1 MKFAT
6 PLRRWAVPTLAILF
20 LFTLIAWNNNQQT
33 PTPRNLKE
41 DTVPKK
47 KSGRL
52 PGDKDL
58 DKELRELEKARLEV
72 EKLKDFDWEKMSKE
86 LDESLKSID
95 MDKMKADIEKLT
107 EQDMVKIE
115 KELKEALKELD
126 FSKIEKEMEKAM
138 KEVKESGLTRENEI
152 ELKKEMEKLRK
163 DLDRSKKQ
171 IEEELKSRNWEKD
184 MEKMKEVDMKQMEKE
199 MENARK
205 EIERA
210 KDDIDLEKLNMK
222 DEMDNARIEIDKAKE
237 ELKGYQEM
245 IYSMEKAGLLS
256 TKGDYTIQYKDGE
269 LLINGKK
276 QSAEVTNKYKKY
288 FKKDT
293 TIKKEDGDFN
303 IDID

>member
-1 MKFAT
+1 MKFAA
-6 PLRRWAVPTLAILF
+6 PLKRWSIPVLSVLL
-20 LFTLIAWNNNQQT
+20 LFTIIAWNNNQQV
-33 PTPRNLKE
+33 PQQKHIKE
-41 DTVPKK
+41 DTVPKS

-72 EKLKDFDWEKMSKE
+72 EKLKDFDFEKFKKEMDESMKE
-86 LDESLKSID
+86 LDVE
-95 MDKMKADIEKLT
+95 KMKADIEKSI
-107 EQDMVKIE
+107 DKDVMINIE
-115 KELKEALKELD
+115 RELKKAMAEIDLNKVEIDKEMKKAMEEVKGLD
-126 FSKIEKEMEKAM
+126 LSDQMDRVKEEMEKA
-138 KEVKESGLTRENEI
+138 KFQ
-152 ELKKEMEKLRK
+152 
-163 DLDRSKKQ
+163 LDK
-171 IEEELKSRNWEKD
+171 ELKSKDWEKEMKKIKEID
-184 MEKMKEVDMKQMEKE
+184 MKEMEKE

-205 EIERA
+205 EIERSKA
-210 KDDIDLEKLNMK
+210 DLDLEKLNMK
-222 DEMDNARIEIDKAKE
+222 DEMDNARKEIDKAKE

-269 LLINGKK
+269 LFINGKK
-276 QSAEVTNKYKKY
+276 QSAEVTEKYKKY

>member
-1 MKFAT
+1 MKFAS
-6 PLRRWAVPTLAILF
+6 PLKRWVAPTLAILL

-33 PTPRNLKE
+33 PTHKNLKE

-72 EKLKDFDWEKMSKE
+72 EKMEDFDWEKMRKE

-95 MDKMKADIEKLT
+95 MDKMKADMERFSEK
-107 EQDMVKIE
+107 DMVKIE

-126 FSKIEKEMEKAM
+126 FSKIEKEMEQAM
-138 KEVKESGLTRENEI
+138 KEMKESGLTKESEI
-152 ELKKEMEKLRK
+152 ELKKEMEKVKK

-171 IEEELKSRNWEKD
+171 IEEELKSKNWEKD
-184 MEKMKEVDMKQMEKE
+184 MEKMKEEDMKQMEKE

-222 DEMDNARIEIDKAKE
+222 DEMDNARIEIDKAME

>member
-1 MKFAT
+1 MKFAA
-6 PLRRWAVPTLAILF
+6 PLKRWSIPVLSVLL
-20 LFTLIAWNNNQQT
+20 LFTIIAWNNNQQV
-33 PTPRNLKE
+33 PQQKHIKE
-41 DTVPKK
+41 DTVPKS

-72 EKLKDFDWEKMSKE
+72 EKLKDFDFEKFKKEMDESMKE
-86 LDESLKSID
+86 LDVE
-95 MDKMKADIEKLT
+95 KMKADIEKSI
-107 EQDMVKIE
+107 DKDVMVNIE
-115 KELKEALKELD
+115 RELKKAMAEIDLNKVEIDKEMKKAMEEVKGLD
-126 FSKIEKEMEKAM
+126 LSDQMEKVKVEMEKA
-138 KEVKESGLTRENEI
+138 KLQLDK
-152 ELKKEMEKLRK
+152 ELKSKDWEKEMKKIKEIDMKEME
-163 DLDRSKKQ
+163 Q
-171 IEEELKSRNWEKD
+171 
-184 MEKMKEVDMKQMEKE
+184 E

-205 EIERA
+205 EIERSKA
-210 KDDIDLEKLNMK
+210 DLDLEKLNMK
-222 DEMDNARIEIDKAKE
+222 DEMDNARKEIDKAKE

-269 LLINGKK
+269 LFINGKK
-276 QSAEVTNKYKKY
+276 QSAEVTEKYKKY